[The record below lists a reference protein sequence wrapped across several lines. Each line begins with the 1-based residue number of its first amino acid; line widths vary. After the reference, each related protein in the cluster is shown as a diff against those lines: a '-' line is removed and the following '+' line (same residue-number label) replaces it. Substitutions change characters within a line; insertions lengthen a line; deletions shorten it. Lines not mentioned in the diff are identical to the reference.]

1 MFVVW
6 PVIFGIL
13 AALFGVLGYAGAA
26 HGWVLLAKV
35 LFNVLVLA
43 FAMALLIGQLVIKHI
58 S

>member
-1 MFVVW
+1 MLVIW
-6 PVIFGIL
+6 PVIFGVL
-13 AALFGVLGYAGAA
+13 AALFGILGFTGDA

-43 FAMALLIGQLVIKHI
+43 FAMALLAGQLVVKKI